1 MRAFF
6 VMLFATFFLLS
17 LSCSESGFTSS
28 GASRNISKD
37 KKDRADDRDPDAETT
52 NDDDDKDDKDGD
64 GKKDS
69 GNPDEDI
76 DLGGSGFGD
85 EDLEVGTT
93 DSEGKPE
100 GLIEIDE
107 GTKVIRA
114 DYTAC
119 AALPAA
125 GKQGY
130 GKCAD
135 NSVVVIINDGKAQE
149 QTCCPLGGK
158 NILSSK
164 ESERHVLRTGSCQ
177 ADEVL
182 TGMQSATGNSGYC
195 SKINTKYLKLSASVP
210 SQYVK
215 GNAPGVLGQIA
226 KSYNVSDTCICP
238 EGTVALLGH
247 TASDNQ
253 CAEKC
258 VKIEEKK

>member
-6 VMLFATFFLLS
+6 VMLLTMVFSLS

-28 GASRNISKD
+28 GASRNITKD
-37 KKDRADDRDPDAETT
+37 KKERADDEGDKASDDAG
-52 NDDDDKDDKDGD
+52 DDGKDDNKSG

-69 GNPDEDI
+69 SDPDEDS
-76 DLGGSGFGD
+76 DLGNSGFGD
-85 EDLEVGTT
+85 EDLEIDST
-93 DSEGKPE
+93 DAEGKPD
-100 GLIEIDE
+100 GLIEIDD

-177 ADEVL
+177 SDEVL

-195 SKINTKYLKLSASVP
+195 SKINTKYLKLSPSVP